1 MLKLLLDLAFEI
13 SFPVEICEPEASV
26 ALALNQVAGLL
37 SSVGL
42 NCEPMTRMGVM
53 LMEEIGT
60 IGEPGGAVVLI
71 SKPDCRYP

>member
-26 ALALNQVAGLL
+26 ALALNQVAGLQ

-42 NCEPMTRMGVM
+42 NCEPMTSGDVDGSDINGRNW
-53 LMEEIGT
+53 
-60 IGEPGGAVVLI
+60 
-71 SKPDCRYP
+71 YYW